1 MSELIKTFNLGD
13 VVTSGLCPLRVGGEE
28 NEEEKPHSPLYLRH
42 TLETISCRRLLHG
55 FASNPP
61 SATPRSVF
69 REFTPNPT
77 PARFRTLSLQSNSA
91 NLSSSFDASPC
102 RGERRPVVLLSEIQQ
117 ADWLCWPGCDVRR
130 WNKKTRLTN
139 RSGHLRCSTGVGIE

>member
-13 VVTSGLCPLRVGGEE
+13 VVTSGLCPLRVREEE
-28 NEEEKPHSPLYLRH
+28 NGEEKPHSPLYLRH
-42 TLETISCRRLLHG
+42 TLETISFADSYCMGSSRTRRVQRCSECFVNSARIRHRQDS
-55 FASNPP
+55 AP
-61 SATPRSVF
+61 SRC
-69 REFTPNPT
+69 
-77 PARFRTLSLQSNSA
+77 SLISA

-117 ADWLCWPGCDVRR
+117 ADWLCWPGCDVRQ

-139 RSGHLRCSTGVGIE
+139 RSDRLRCSTGVRN